1 MLGKSLKRCV
11 QIILI
16 IPLVKDVGA
25 HMKAEIA
32 VIGGSG
38 VYALDLLTDTGTT
51 AISTPY
57 GKSPEI
63 VVGKLAGRRIAFLPR
78 HGKGHTAP
86 PHLVNYRANLWA
98 LKELGVQRVLA
109 TTASGS
115 LNPRMRPGELVLLH
129 QFVDFTK
136 RRPMTFYEGGKG
148 GVVHIDVTDPYC
160 PELRNILTRTAR
172 KLRLKLHPRA
182 TYACFEGPRFETA
195 AEIRMLRR
203 LGCDLVGMTNVPECV
218 LARELELC
226 YAAVA
231 IVTNFAAGI
240 SGKKLTHAEVAG
252 LMAANIERVKK
263 LIFTAIPSIPRKR
276 SCSCGEALKG
286 AVVKV

>member
-1 MLGKSLKRCV
+1 V
-11 QIILI
+11 
-16 IPLVKDVGA
+16 
-25 HMKAEIA
+25 KAEIA

-38 VYALDLLTDTGTT
+38 VYALDLLKDARTT
-51 AISTPY
+51 VMDTPY

-63 VVGKLAGRRIAFLPR
+63 VVGELAGRQVAFLPR
-78 HGKGHTAP
+78 HGKGHTVP

-98 LKELGVQRVLA
+98 LKGLGVRRVLA

-115 LNPRMRPGELVLLH
+115 LNPRMRPGELALLH
-129 QFVDFTK
+129 QFVDLTK
-136 RRPMTFYEGGKG
+136 RRPMTFYEGGEG
-148 GVVHIDVTDPYC
+148 GVVHIDVTNPYC
-160 PELRNILTRTAR
+160 PEVRNVLIQTAG
-172 KLRLKLHPRA
+172 KLGIKLHPKA
-182 TYACFEGPRFETA
+182 TYACSEGPRFETA
-195 AEIRMLRR
+195 AEIKAIRR

-240 SGKKLTHAEVAG
+240 TKKKLTHVEVME

-263 LIFTAIPSIPRKR
+263 LMFTAIPLIPRKR
-276 SCSCGEALKG
+276 SCSCGEALEG